1 MNEIHNLDENH
12 FLVLNSNGTGRT
24 TFTCNKTKGVVRCEE
39 QFNFCPICGNRLL
52 INRQRYDF

>member
-24 TFTCNKTKGVVRCEE
+24 TFIDKSLA
-39 QFNFCPICGNRLL
+39 I
-52 INRQRYDF
+52 